1 MKKKLLVASLLAL
14 AGTGAMA
21 QSNAFEGFSAGV
33 KVSSVGSSTTISGK
47 DSDGSNYSTN
57 LGQQS
62 IVPTVEVGYAYGVS
76 KEIVLGLTATYDL
89 TETKA
94 GSVDNTNLKGEN
106 HYSINF
112 KPGYV
117 FNNTTQVYAIVGYNS
132 MTGKISNGGA
142 KATSTYNGFGGGAG
156 IQALVSKNI
165 YIQAEVQQLTYDS
178 KTFSG
183 VTVKPSATVGT
194 LGLGYKF

>member
-33 KVSSVGSSTTISGK
+33 KVSSVGTSTTIS
-47 DSDGSNYSTN
+47 DNAGSVN

-62 IVPTVEVGYAYGVS
+62 IVPTVELGYAYGVS

-94 GSVDNTNLKGEN
+94 GSVNNVNLKGEN

-156 IQALVSKNI
+156 IQALISKNI
-165 YIQAEVQQLTYDS
+165 YVQAEVQQLTYDS

>member
-1 MKKKLLVASLLAL
+1 MKKNLLVASLLAF
-14 AGTGAMA
+14 AATGAMA

-33 KVSSVGSSTTISGK
+33 KVSSVGASTTFSASGF
-47 DSDGSNYSTN
+47 SAN

-89 TETKA
+89 AETKA
-94 GSVDNTNLKGEN
+94 GSVDNLNLKGQN
-106 HYSINF
+106 HYSVNF

-132 MTGKISNGGA
+132 MTGKVSASGLS
-142 KATSTYNGFGGGAG
+142 ATQTYNGFGAGAG
-156 IQALVSKNI
+156 VQFLLNKNI
-165 YIQAEVQQLTYDS
+165 YIQAEAQQLTYES
-178 KTFSG
+178 QTKSG
-183 VTVKPSATVGT
+183 LTSKPSATLGT
-194 LGLGYKF
+194 IGLGYKF

>member
-33 KVSSVGSSTTISGK
+33 KVSSVGTSTTLSA
-47 DSDGSNYSTN
+47 SDGTSINM
-57 LGQQS
+57 GQQS

-89 TETKA
+89 AETKA
-94 GSVDNTNLKGEN
+94 GSVNGLNFKAQN
-106 HYSINF
+106 HYSVNF

-117 FNNTTQVYAIVGYNS
+117 FNNTTQAYVIVGYNS
-132 MTGKISNGGA
+132 MTA
-142 KATSTYNGFGGGAG
+142 KASYAGLTSTQTMNGFGAGAG
-156 IQALVSKNI
+156 IQVLLNKNI
-165 YIQAEVQQLTYDS
+165 YIQAEAQQLTYES
-178 KTFSG
+178 KSSNG
-183 VTVKPSATVGT
+183 ISYKPSATVGT
-194 LGLGYKF
+194 IGLGYKF

>member
-14 AGTGAMA
+14 AGTGVMA

-33 KVSSVGSSTTISGK
+33 KVSSVGTSTTIS
-47 DSDGSNYSTN
+47 DNTGSVN

-62 IVPTVEVGYAYGVS
+62 IVPTVELGYAYGVS

-94 GSVDNTNLKGEN
+94 GSINNTNLKGEN

-165 YIQAEVQQLTYDS
+165 YIQAEAQQLTYES
-178 KTFSG
+178 QTNG
-183 VTVKPSATVGT
+183 GLTVKPSATVGT
-194 LGLGYKF
+194 IGMGYKF